1 MDWVDPRKWGKHYA
15 DFAIKRGRE
24 VVFQTI
30 EMLEKADPADP
41 WYGLYREQL
50 KFLLMSEDGRA
61 YEHFRNQARSVHGEA
76 GK

>member
-1 MDWVDPRKWGKHYA
+1 VDWVDPKKWGKHYA
-15 DFAIKRGRE
+15 TFAIRRGRA

-30 EMLEKADPADP
+30 ELLEKADSADP

-50 KFLLMSEDGRA
+50 KYLLMSEDGRA
-61 YEHFRNQARSVHGEA
+61 YEHLRKQTRQDDGEA